1 MLAPVSTSRL
11 TPTAGHKPML
21 FFLEGPSTDQAR
33 HITDPLFL
41 DIRITSGFKSSVGGI
56 QHRIVCCCEGR
67 GVEEHNKSQL
77 GESLQQIAYV
87 VTYIHAY
94 RHTHTH
100 TYTQTGM
107 AVFLESLRR
116 SEHRHALELVNFDQ
130 LSQQQTNDSN
140 SDGDSDSGQGLLGRS
155 RKRRR

>member
-1 MLAPVSTSRL
+1 
-11 TPTAGHKPML
+11 ML

-87 VTYIHAY
+87 VTYI
-94 RHTHTH
+94 
-100 TYTQTGM
+100 QTGM